1 MSLFPLVSSGQW
13 APLLS
18 VVVLWL
24 WEGITWLRRQMF
36 VMGHSHTLKKQPS
49 CKHLRLRLWWRGP
62 EGGEPEAGLPS
73 KGPCNRIQRLE
84 NGVRCNPGWGSFLLS
99 GHAGAIP
106 RLSIEMALFYGG
118 RRFCMVWDL
127 KRGQNL
133 LISFGGEIE
142 IECWHSGGGSCSL
155 FDSCFFVTLSMLLLW
170 DARMDG
176 RSWFRDGLFACHLAK
191 RACRLL
197 VAPFCW
203 STLLF
208 CSEALRITADY

>member
-1 MSLFPLVSSGQW
+1 MATTTNVRNGPLTHTQKATKLQASPPSPLVAWPAKVVSRKPGCRPRDPAIGSS
-13 APLLS
+13 
-18 VVVLWL
+18 V
-24 WEGITWLRRQMF
+24 
-36 VMGHSHTLKKQPS
+36 
-49 CKHLRLRLWWRGP
+49 WRMESAATQDGD
-62 EGGEPEAGLPS
+62 L
-73 KGPCNRIQRLE
+73 
-84 NGVRCNPGWGSFLLS
+84 FLLS

-142 IECWHSGGGSCSL
+142 IECWHPGDGVCSL
-155 FDSCFFVTLSMLLLW
+155 SDSCFFVTLSMLLLW

-208 CSEALRITADY
+208 CSEALRITAYY